1 MTKRLNAKMIGE
13 KLRECRKQ
21 KKMTLADVGQILG
34 VTGAAVSLWER
45 GTRNIDPDNFV
56 ELLAL
61 YEIEDVGIFYNSP
74 VSLIKNHDLT
84 VDEKELLTLYRS
96 LSQEKQQA
104 LISFASYMC
113 K

>member
-13 KLRECRKQ
+13 RLRECRKQ
-21 KKMTLADVGQILG
+21 KKMTLADVGDVLG

-45 GTRNIDPDNFV
+45 GTRNIDPDSFV

-61 YEIEDVGIFYNSP
+61 YEIEDVGVFYDFP
-74 VSLIKNHDLT
+74 VSLMKNHDLT
-84 VDEKELLTLYRS
+84 ANEKELLTFYRS
-96 LSQEKQQA
+96 LSQEKQEA
-104 LISFASYMC
+104 LNLFASFMC